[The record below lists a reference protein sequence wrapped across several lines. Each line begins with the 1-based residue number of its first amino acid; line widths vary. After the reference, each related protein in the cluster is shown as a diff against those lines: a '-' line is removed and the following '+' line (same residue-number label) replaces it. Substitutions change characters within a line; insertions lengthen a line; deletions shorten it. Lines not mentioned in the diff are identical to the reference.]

1 MRRVRYVTHRRNKW
15 RFNMVIT
22 IDRIEKDTLV
32 IELADGQMI
41 DVPRA
46 LIPDAQEG
54 FIYDIKKIDLEMGNR
69 KQRIE
74 RKMNK
79 LFNE

>member
-1 MRRVRYVTHRRNKW
+1 
-15 RFNMVIT
+15 MVIT

-54 FIYDIKKIDLEMGNR
+54 FIYDIKKNELETQTR

-74 RKMNK
+74 RKINK
-79 LFNE
+79 LFND

>member
-1 MRRVRYVTHRRNKW
+1 
-15 RFNMVIT
+15 MVIT